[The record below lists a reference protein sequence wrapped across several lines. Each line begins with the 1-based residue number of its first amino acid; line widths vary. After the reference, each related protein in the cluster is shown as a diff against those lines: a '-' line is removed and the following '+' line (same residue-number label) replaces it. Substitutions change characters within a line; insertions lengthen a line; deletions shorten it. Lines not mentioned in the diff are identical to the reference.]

1 LQVIDRYYQIR
12 QATSLDWTTY
22 SKGKITQMVKILVVE
37 DTPSEMKLMTMY
49 LKDNGYQV
57 ISTDNAKDGLSMV
70 DKEKPDLVITDVV
83 MEGMNGFEFC
93 RTLKKNPD
101 TEKIPVIACTSR
113 NQDLD
118 KLWGKKQGVD
128 VYVTKPYS
136 QEDIIKAVKSVSN

>member
-1 LQVIDRYYQIR
+1 MGIINVQQIKYLR
-12 QATSLDWTTY
+12 
-22 SKGKITQMVKILVVE
+22 KVEQMVKILVVE
-37 DTPSEMKLMTMY
+37 DTPSEMQLMTLY

-57 ISTDNAKDGLSMV
+57 ISANNAKDGLNLV
-70 DKEKPDLVITDVV
+70 NKEKPDVVITDVV

-93 RTLKKNPD
+93 RTLKKNPE
-101 TEKIPVIACTSR
+101 TEQIPVIACTSR

>member
-1 LQVIDRYYQIR
+1 
-12 QATSLDWTTY
+12 
-22 SKGKITQMVKILVVE
+22 MVKILVVE
-37 DTPSEMKLMTMY
+37 DTPSEMKLMTLY

-57 ISTDNAKDGLSMV
+57 ISTDNAKDGLAMV

-113 NQDLD
+113 SQDLD
-118 KLWGKKQGVD
+118 KIWGKKQGVD

-136 QEDIIKAVKSVSN
+136 QEDIINAVNSVSN

>member
-1 LQVIDRYYQIR
+1 
-12 QATSLDWTTY
+12 
-22 SKGKITQMVKILVVE
+22 MVKILVVE
-37 DTPSEMKLMTMY
+37 DTPSEMKLMTLY

-57 ISTDNAKDGLSMV
+57 ISTDNAKDGLAMV

-93 RTLKKNPD
+93 RTLKKNPE

-118 KLWGKKQGVD
+118 KIWGKKQGVD
-128 VYVTKPYS
+128 VYITKPYS
-136 QEDIIKAVKSVSN
+136 QEDIINAVKSVFN

>member
-1 LQVIDRYYQIR
+1 
-12 QATSLDWTTY
+12 
-22 SKGKITQMVKILVVE
+22 MVKILVVE
-37 DTPSEMKLMTMY
+37 DTPSEMQLMTLY

-57 ISTDNAKDGLSMV
+57 VSADNAKDGLSLV
-70 DKEKPDLVITDVV
+70 TKEKPDIVITDVV

-113 NQDLD
+113 SQDLD

-128 VYVTKPYS
+128 VYITKPYS
-136 QEDIIKAVKSVSN
+136 QEDIINAVKSVSN

>member
-1 LQVIDRYYQIR
+1 
-12 QATSLDWTTY
+12 
-22 SKGKITQMVKILVVE
+22 MVKILVVE
-37 DTPSEMKLMTMY
+37 DTPSEMQLMTLY

-57 ISTDNAKDGLSMV
+57 VSANNAKDGLDLV
-70 DKEKPDLVITDVV
+70 VKEKPDVVITDVV

-113 NQDLD
+113 DQDLD
-118 KLWGKKQGVD
+118 KLWGKKQGVN

-136 QEDIIKAVKSVSN
+136 QDDIINAVKSVFN

>member
-1 LQVIDRYYQIR
+1 M
-12 QATSLDWTTY
+12 
-22 SKGKITQMVKILVVE
+22 KMVKILIVE
-37 DTPSEMKLMTMY
+37 DTPSEMQLMTLY
-49 LKDNGYQV
+49 LRDNGYLV
-57 ISTDNAKDGLSMV
+57 VSANNAKDGLSLV
-70 DKEKPDLVITDVV
+70 STERPDVVITDVV

-101 TEKIPVIACTSR
+101 TETIPVIACTSR

-136 QEDIIKAVKSVSN
+136 QDDIIGAVKSLLT

>member
-1 LQVIDRYYQIR
+1 
-12 QATSLDWTTY
+12 
-22 SKGKITQMVKILVVE
+22 MVKVLVVE
-37 DTPSEMKLMTMY
+37 DTPSEMKLMTLY

-57 ISTDNAKDGLSMV
+57 VSADNAKDGLNLV
-70 DKEKPDLVITDVV
+70 EKENPDVVITDVV

-101 TEKIPVIACTSR
+101 TAKIPVIACTSR
-113 NQDLD
+113 DQDLD

-136 QEDIIKAVKSVSN
+136 QDDIINAVKSVS

>member
-1 LQVIDRYYQIR
+1 
-12 QATSLDWTTY
+12 
-22 SKGKITQMVKILVVE
+22 MVKVLVVE
-37 DTPSEMKLMTMY
+37 DTPSEMKLMTLY

-57 ISTDNAKDGLSMV
+57 ISADNAKDGLNLV
-70 DKEKPDLVITDVV
+70 DKEKPDVVITDVV

-101 TEKIPVIACTSR
+101 TSKIPVIACTSR
-113 NQDLD
+113 DQDLD

-136 QEDIIKAVKSVSN
+136 QDDIVNAVKSVAN

>member
-1 LQVIDRYYQIR
+1 
-12 QATSLDWTTY
+12 
-22 SKGKITQMVKILVVE
+22 MVKVLVVE
-37 DTPSEMKLMTMY
+37 DMPSEMKLMTMY

-57 ISTDNAKDGLSMV
+57 VSADNAKDGLSLV
-70 DKEKPDLVITDVV
+70 DKEKPDVVITDVV

-101 TEKIPVIACTSR
+101 TSKIPVIACTSR
-113 NQDLD
+113 DQDLD

-136 QEDIIKAVKSVSN
+136 QDDIINAVKSVSN

>member
-1 LQVIDRYYQIR
+1 
-12 QATSLDWTTY
+12 
-22 SKGKITQMVKILVVE
+22 MVKVLVVE
-37 DTPSEMKLMTMY
+37 DTPSEMKLMMLY

-57 ISTDNAKDGLSMV
+57 VSADNAKDGLNLV
-70 DKEKPDLVITDVV
+70 EKEKPDVVITDVV

-101 TEKIPVIACTSR
+101 TSAIPVIACTSR
-113 NQDLD
+113 DQDLD

-136 QEDIIKAVKSVSN
+136 QDDIINAVKSVSN

>member
-1 LQVIDRYYQIR
+1 
-12 QATSLDWTTY
+12 
-22 SKGKITQMVKILVVE
+22 MVKVLVVE
-37 DTPSEMKLMTMY
+37 DTPSEMKLMTLY

-57 ISTDNAKDGLSMV
+57 ISADNAKDGLELVS
-70 DKEKPDLVITDVV
+70 KEKPDVVITDVV

-93 RTLKKNPD
+93 RTLKKNPE

-118 KLWGKKQGVD
+118 KLWGKKQGVN

-136 QEDIIKAVKSVSN
+136 QDDIVNAVKSVTG

>member
-1 LQVIDRYYQIR
+1 
-12 QATSLDWTTY
+12 
-22 SKGKITQMVKILVVE
+22 MVKILVVE
-37 DTPSEMKLMTMY
+37 DTPSEMKLMTLY

-70 DKEKPDLVITDVV
+70 EKEKPDLVITDVV

-136 QEDIIKAVKSVSN
+136 QEDIINAVKSVSN

>member
-1 LQVIDRYYQIR
+1 
-12 QATSLDWTTY
+12 
-22 SKGKITQMVKILVVE
+22 MVKILIVE
-37 DTPSEMKLMTMY
+37 DTPSEMKLMTLY

-57 ISTDNAKDGLSMV
+57 ISADNAKDGLDLVS
-70 DKEKPDLVITDVV
+70 KEKPDVVITDVV

-118 KLWGKKQGVD
+118 KLWGKKQGVN

-136 QEDIIKAVKSVSN
+136 QEDIINAVKSVAS

>member
-1 LQVIDRYYQIR
+1 
-12 QATSLDWTTY
+12 
-22 SKGKITQMVKILVVE
+22 MVKILVVE
-37 DTPSEMKLMTMY
+37 DTPSEMQLMTLY

-57 ISTDNAKDGLSMV
+57 ISADNAKDGLSMV
-70 DKEKPDLVITDVV
+70 TKEKPDVVITDVV

-101 TEKIPVIACTSR
+101 TENIPVIACTSR

-128 VYVTKPYS
+128 VYITKPYS
-136 QEDIIKAVKSVSN
+136 QADIIDAIKSVSN

>member
-1 LQVIDRYYQIR
+1 
-12 QATSLDWTTY
+12 
-22 SKGKITQMVKILVVE
+22 MVKILVVE
-37 DTPSEMKLMTMY
+37 DTPSEMQLMTLY

-57 ISTDNAKDGLSMV
+57 ISANNARDGLTLVS
-70 DKEKPDLVITDVV
+70 KEKPDVVITDVV

-101 TEKIPVIACTSR
+101 TSEIPVIACTSR
-113 NQDLD
+113 DQALD

-136 QEDIIKAVKSVSN
+136 QDDIINAVKSVSN